1 MQDKEEEEGKQTTR
15 KHPILTFF
23 HHFQTKM
30 ENIHSFL
37 CFRQTCFQLFYFHQQ
52 TALSARFITYS
63 LCSHTPR
70 VNPCPLHLSVQ
81 QGEELCPSLPGVQGA
96 KSPPKHLSTG
106 TTGAT
111 SGSKTDKTLNDA
123 TRSSYGTADH

>member
-1 MQDKEEEEGKQTTR
+1 MQDKEEGKQTTW
-15 KHPILTFF
+15 K
-23 HHFQTKM
+23 HHFPIIFKQKM

-37 CFRQTCFQLFYFHQQ
+37 CFRQTCFQLFHFHQQ

-70 VNPCPLHLSVQ
+70 VNPCPLHPSVQ

-96 KSPPKHLSTG
+96 KSPPKNLSTG
-106 TTGAT
+106 VT

-123 TRSSYGTADH
+123 TRCSYGTADH